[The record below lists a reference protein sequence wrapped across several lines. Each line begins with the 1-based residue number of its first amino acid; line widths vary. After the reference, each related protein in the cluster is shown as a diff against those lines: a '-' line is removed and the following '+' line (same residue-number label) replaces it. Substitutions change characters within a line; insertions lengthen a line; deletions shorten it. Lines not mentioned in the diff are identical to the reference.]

1 MLTSAQ
7 SCGITDTGIVYG
19 AIFYSH
25 IVYESHMKPIPFSLQ
40 PACSRITH
48 QVGCSSIL
56 RYILYSYTSK

>member
-25 IVYESHMKPIPFSLQ
+25 IVHEGHMKPIPFSSQ
-40 PACSRITH
+40 TACSRITH
-48 QVGCSSIL
+48 QLGCISIL
-56 RYILYSYTSK
+56 RYIVI